1 MGIPGVPFEKS
12 HSKDEIVTSLKKHDG
27 KLSYVAKEL
36 GCCHTSLL
44 DYLKRHPDVKLVRE
58 EAQKSYLNK
67 RLDVCESVLDVLAN
81 KVHTDPAHALKVLC
95 TPSTISAKTAVSLLR
110 KCALPIPTIPISST
124 LTATP
129 LTNRLQKNSCY
140 RQWVRTFTH
149 CIALQRYLIGESV
162 IVNLQYQFHV
172 VSLPRTRLYPIVM
185 TD

>member
-81 KVHTDPAHALKVLC
+81 KVHTDPAHALKAAMYTLNNLGKDRGFAPTEVRAAH
-95 TPSTISAKTAVSLLR
+95 PDYPDLLDANR
-110 KCALPIPTIPISST
+110 DPTNKQAP
-124 LTATP
+124 
-129 LTNRLQKNSCY
+129 K
-140 RQWVRTFTH
+140 
-149 CIALQRYLIGESV
+149 E
-162 IVNLQYQFHV
+162 
-172 VSLPRTRLYPIVM
+172 
-185 TD
+185 